1 MTMTRG
7 NKITLG
13 IFTFLPF
20 VLLLVYLFSI
30 AFLVKDAILHQDEGM
45 PFPILADVFF
55 MVIVA
60 LVLGLLS
67 LGLLFYYILHAVN
80 NTYIETNEKLLWVL
94 VFVIASVV
102 GFPLYWYMRIWKGPD
117 VNSISFS

>member
-1 MTMTRG
+1 M
-7 NKITLG
+7 LG

-20 VLLLVYLFSI
+20 VLLLTYLFSI
-30 AFLVKDAILHQDEGM
+30 AFLVKDAILHQDDSM

-60 LVLGLLS
+60 LIMGLLS
-67 LGLLFYYILHAVN
+67 LGLLFYYIIHAIN
-80 NTYIETNEKLLWVL
+80 NTHLETNEKLIWVL
-94 VFVIASVV
+94 VFVFASIA

-117 VNSISFS
+117 ANSISFG